1 MAKKSFK
8 DNINPALQFIS
19 NTEEKPEEKKESGT
33 NGTQESPGQ
42 PPEGYKLNPLYV
54 ETKSRRL
61 QLLMQPSLH
70 AKIKD
75 MAKAKGVSVNELIH
89 AALEEYTKGE

>member
-19 NTEEKPEEKKESGT
+19 DPEEEKEEAIKD
-33 NGTQESPGQ
+33 TQEIPAQ